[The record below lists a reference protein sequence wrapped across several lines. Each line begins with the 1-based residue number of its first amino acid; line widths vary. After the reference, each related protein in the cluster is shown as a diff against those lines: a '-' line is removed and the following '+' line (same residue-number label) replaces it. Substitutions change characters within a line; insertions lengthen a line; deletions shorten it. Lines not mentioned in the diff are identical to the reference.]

1 MPLGPPQSPATAEV
15 CADSA
20 YVLFLDKLV
29 LEDATLDADDL
40 AKIKMPNRDGF
51 VSAYPCP
58 SVGAKPQ
65 FADGRASRVALTCHT
80 T

>member
-1 MPLGPPQSPATAEV
+1 LNRPQSPWTAEV

-20 YVLFLDKLV
+20 YVLFLDELV
-29 LEDATLDADDL
+29 LEDAALDANDL
-40 AKIKMPNRDGF
+40 AKIKTPNRDGF
-51 VSAYPCP
+51 VSAYPFP
-58 SVGAKPQ
+58 GVGAKPQ